1 MKKYDYIIVGQ
12 GIAGSLLAW
21 QLLKRGKS
29 VFVINEERAQTSSK
43 VAAGLYNPITG
54 RKMVKTWMVDKLFGN
69 IVGFYDKLELELGAT
84 FHHPLAIYR
93 PFISIEEQNDWLG
106 SAEDPEFAT
115 IVEEA
120 RAESLGI
127 GHIRDPYGGLK
138 LKSCGYVDLPKMLTA
153 FKNYF
158 KSKGIYEERL
168 FSAKE
173 ISFENDVVLTKNV
186 KAEKLIYCEGTSN
199 RLNPFFNYL
208 KFRPV
213 KGEIMDVKLSSTLP
227 HIVNRG
233 VFMIPKK
240 DIVRVGATY
249 DNHDMTLENTEN
261 GINKLKEKL
270 AKLYTGK
277 FEIVRTYAGIRPATF
292 DRKPFLGMHR
302 KEQQI
307 GIFNGLGTK
316 GVSLA
321 PYFSELFAR
330 HLEEGVPLM
339 EEVSIDR

>member
-1 MKKYDYIIVGQ
+1 
-12 GIAGSLLAW
+12 
-21 QLLKRGKS
+21 
-29 VFVINEERAQTSSK
+29 
-43 VAAGLYNPITG
+43 
-54 RKMVKTWMVDKLFGN
+54 
-69 IVGFYDKLELELGAT
+69 
-84 FHHPLAIYR
+84 
-93 PFISIEEQNDWLG
+93 
-106 SAEDPEFAT
+106 
-115 IVEEA
+115 
-120 RAESLGI
+120 
-127 GHIRDPYGGLK
+127 
-138 LKSCGYVDLPKMLTA
+138 
-153 FKNYF
+153 
-158 KSKGIYEERL
+158 
-168 FSAKE
+168 
-173 ISFENDVVLTKNV
+173 
-186 KAEKLIYCEGTSN
+186 
-199 RLNPFFNYL
+199 
-208 KFRPV
+208 
-213 KGEIMDVKLSSTLP
+213 MDVKLSSTLP